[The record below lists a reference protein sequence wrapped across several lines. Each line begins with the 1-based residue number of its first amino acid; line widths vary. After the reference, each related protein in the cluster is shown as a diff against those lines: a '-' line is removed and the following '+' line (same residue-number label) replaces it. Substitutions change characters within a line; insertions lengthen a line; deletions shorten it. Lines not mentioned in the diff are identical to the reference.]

1 MACAGPIHQR
11 ATAGPVPRVTIG
23 AVLSRPNQFLLFL
36 RKRRKA
42 MSLEFETAEDL
53 YQHYQAVAH
62 RLQSRRYVYPVD
74 PVAKGYIPPA
84 VKTLPKTSAAKAAAA
99 TETFPTLEEYFAR
112 IEAGELVKS
121 PATGLRLVRLVA
133 MKHNLL
139 LEDLLGPRRKRP
151 IVIAR
156 QEAYWWLYQKV
167 GFSAL
172 KTGELMGK
180 RDHTSVLQGV
190 PQHEKRMAAQK

>member
-1 MACAGPIHQR
+1 
-11 ATAGPVPRVTIG
+11 VTIG
-23 AVLSRPNQFLLFL
+23 AVLSRPNQSLSFL
-36 RKRRKA
+36 RKRRKT
-42 MSLEFETAEDL
+42 MSLEFKTPEAL

-84 VKTLPKTSAAKAAAA
+84 VKTVLKTTADTATKAAVVIK
-99 TETFPTLEEYFAR
+99 TFPTLEDYFAR

-156 QEAYWWLYQKV
+156 QEAYWWLYKKV

-190 PQHEKRMAAQK
+190 PQHEKRMALQK

>member
-1 MACAGPIHQR
+1 M
-11 ATAGPVPRVTIG
+11 T
-23 AVLSRPNQFLLFL
+23 
-36 RKRRKA
+36 
-42 MSLEFETAEDL
+42 LEFKTAEDL
-53 YQHYQAVAH
+53 YAHYQAVAH
-62 RLQSRRYVYPVD
+62 RIGSRRYVYPTE
-74 PVAKGYIPPA
+74 PVAKGLPPRLKPIA
-84 VKTLPKTSAAKAAAA
+84 VAAPSAVA

-112 IEAGELVKS
+112 IESGELVKS

-133 MKHNLL
+133 MKHGLL